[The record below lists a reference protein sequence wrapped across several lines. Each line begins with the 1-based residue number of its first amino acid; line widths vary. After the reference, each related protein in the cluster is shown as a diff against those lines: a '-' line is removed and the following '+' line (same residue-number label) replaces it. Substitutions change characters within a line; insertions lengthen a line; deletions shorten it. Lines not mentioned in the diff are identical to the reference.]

1 MRLLL
6 IRHGDPDYVH
16 DCLTERGR
24 IEAAA
29 LAEYLRGE
37 RLDHIYVSPL
47 GRAQETAEYT
57 LRALGRTAVTLEWLR
72 EFPAKVDVNGSPV
85 LQEAFP
91 DTRRLPDG
99 TFRPRIAWDMLPR
112 FYYASSDYHTERG
125 WRQSEVA
132 LCSDMEEVYDRICR
146 GLDELLASHGYVR
159 ENDGHYR
166 AERNNDD
173 TLALFCHFGL
183 TCVLLSHLWGV
194 SPFVL
199 WHATAALPTTVTEL
213 YTEEREK
220 GIAMW
225 RCTRFGDCSHLYA
238 AGIEPSFSA
247 RFCERFEDDTLH

>member
-16 DCLTERGR
+16 DCLTEQGKL
-24 IEAAA
+24 EAAA
-29 LAEYLRGE
+29 LADYLRQE
-37 RLDHIYVSPL
+37 RIDHFYVSPL
-47 GRAQETAEYT
+47 GRAQETAGYT
-57 LRALGRTAVTLEWLR
+57 LRAMGRTAVTLDWLR
-72 EFPAKVDVNGSPV
+72 EFPAQVDVNASPV

-91 DTRRLPDG
+91 NTIRQPDG
-99 TFRPRIAWDMLPR
+99 TFRRRIAWDMLPR
-112 FYYASSDYHTERG
+112 SYYASPAYHT
-125 WRQSEVA
+125 QSDWPHSDVA
-132 LCSDMEEVYDRICR
+132 RHSDMEEVYHRVCR

-159 ENDGHYR
+159 EGGYFR

-199 WHATAALPTTVTEL
+199 WHGTVALPTSVTEL

-238 AGIEPSFSA
+238 AGIQPSFSG